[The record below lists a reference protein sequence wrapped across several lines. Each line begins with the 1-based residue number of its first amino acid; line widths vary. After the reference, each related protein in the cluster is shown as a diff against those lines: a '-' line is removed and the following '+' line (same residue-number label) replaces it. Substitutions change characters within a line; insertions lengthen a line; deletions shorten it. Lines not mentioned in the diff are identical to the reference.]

1 MVRELLSVQIYNFL
15 ANSIKLQIRDDVS
28 ENFISRLGQLHC
40 IFAIIKIKGKY
51 IEKNGL
57 DQLFL
62 ESDMFSPVTTPFTYL
77 H

>member
-1 MVRELLSVQIYNFL
+1 M
-15 ANSIKLQIRDDVS
+15 RDDVS